1 MDPLSS
7 RVASSLRPGSTMVY
21 STLSRLRDIRR
32 LMPGRSWHALSFT
45 IAFARGFIACG
56 LFLLSADAMALDHLH
71 ATDKEIPHLLG
82 LDNPNDFLPFENRP
96 TKPSVELGRFLFFD
110 KRLSGDGTVA
120 CSSCHLPSRAF
131 TDGKAVSTG
140 IKGRRGQRNAPT
152 TINRLY
158 GRSFFWDGRARTL
171 TEQSLE
177 PFLSP
182 VEHGLSQRDLLSVVS
197 SIPGYRRL
205 FREAFGTNVTEDGI
219 KTALAH
225 FQWTLL
231 SGNSPVDRFDYHGD
245 ADALPPAAQRGF
257 LVFRGKGGCVRCHA
271 GPNYTDEQFHN
282 LGVGWESLRVDLGR
296 YAATRQPEDIGAFK
310 TPTLR
315 EVART
320 APYMHDG
327 RFKTLREVV
336 NFYNHGGVNNPHQDP
351 IMRPLFLSDDERAD
365 LEAFLNNL
373 SGEGWQQT
381 VPPRVFPE

>member
-1 MDPLSS
+1 MATD
-7 RVASSLRPGSTMVY
+7 SLRAA
-21 STLSRLRDIRR
+21 DI
-32 LMPGRSWHALSFT
+32 
-45 IAFARGFIACG
+45 
-56 LFLLSADAMALDHLH
+56 
-71 ATDKEIPHLLG
+71 EIPHHLG
-82 LDNPNDFLPFENRP
+82 LGDPNDFLPFESRP
-96 TKPSVELGRFLFFD
+96 TKQSIELGRLLFFD
-110 KRLSGDGTVA
+110 KRLSADGTIA

-131 TDGKAVSTG
+131 TDGKAVSRG
-140 IKGRRGQRNAPT
+140 IKGQRGHRNAPT
-152 TINRLY
+152 VVNRLY

-171 TEQSLE
+171 TEQTLE

-182 VEHGLSQRDLLSVVS
+182 VEHGLSQHDLLSMIKA
-197 SIPGYRRL
+197 IPGYRHL
-205 FREAFGTNVTEDGI
+205 FRKTFGTDVTEDGI
-219 KTALAH
+219 ATALTH
-225 FQWTLL
+225 FQWTIL
-231 SGNSPVDRFDYHGD
+231 SGNSPVDRFDYRGD
-245 ADALPPAAQRGF
+245 TAALSAAAQRGF

-271 GPNYTDEQFHN
+271 GPNYTDEQYHN
-282 LGVGWESLRVDLGR
+282 LGVGWETPHIDLGR
-296 YAATRQPEDIGAFK
+296 YSVTRQPEDIGAFK

-373 SGEGWQQT
+373 SGEGWQQA